1 MTIVVLSYVPPE
13 PWRGFP
19 LERRVRLFET
29 RNGQASYTI
38 AAVISIKQDGWEVV
52 WSGGKS
58 PAEIQQE
65 HNAVSF
71 GVAYG
76 YDLRDHEVT
85 GNVTVVRQCEP
96 SLICFLSWI
105 LIVENL

>member
-1 MTIVVLSYVPPE
+1 MSLQSHGEVSLWNVGFGYLRRETARPRIRLRLSSPSS
-13 PWRGFP
+13 GMA
-19 LERRVRLFET
+19 
-29 RNGQASYTI
+29 G
-38 AAVISIKQDGWEVV
+38 KVV